1 MHGRQC
7 VSFFVACMDVQDPIT
22 KRSKLRRPNEI
33 RFNTLILLLQPSVKP
48 LE

>member
-1 MHGRQC
+1 MYKILLR
-7 VSFFVACMDVQDPIT
+7 